1 LCEITSFFLSDSI
14 CRGYSMRMLVGLLG
28 RKTLGMAPLRNG
40 GPTPLFLGCFYFLYR
55 LFLICRASD
64 TITRVLSHTKDT
76 HTRTERGE
84 ERERERERERE
95 AERDWDRLGEV
106 PSVDVETMKSDRS
119 GRLDHWTVSQPV
131 T

>member
-1 LCEITSFFLSDSI
+1 MFVIVLKVLTPSFDQNTGVLCVKSYHFFCQTV

-40 GPTPLFLGCFYFLYR
+40 GPTPVFLGCFYFLYR

-84 ERERERERERE
+84 ERERERERQRE
-95 AERDWDRLGEV
+95 TG
-106 PSVDVETMKSDRS
+106 
-119 GRLDHWTVSQPV
+119 
-131 T
+131 